1 MHHLCTSPEGLPY
14 FYDIPVHVKPW
25 QGSSRCVELNHTLRC
40 LCGPP
45 SIPLSFSLAAV
56 LPRRDTQR
64 VSGDRDGV
72 ETASIWYPS
81 FTARTTG
88 VSNSV
93 RSPGFRASASGS
105 AQPAAFA
112 TGVLPDLNA
121 FHRYS
126 GRSTGPYRPP
136 RAPVSAA
143 LPRVSRGLSPPTQRP
158 AYARF
163 TPSNSG
169 QRSPPTYYRG
179 CWHVVSRGL
188 FPGYRPRSPP
198 GKAVYTPTGSV
209 PHAASLDQ

>member
-64 VSGDRDGV
+64 VGGDRDGV

-105 AQPAAFA
+105 AQQAAFA
-112 TGVLPDLNA
+112 TGVPPGLYA
-121 FHRYS
+121 CHRSS
-126 GRSTGPYRPP
+126 GNSACLYCPPARP
-136 RAPVSAA
+136 
-143 LPRVSRGLSPPTQRP
+143 SPPT
-158 AYARF
+158 
-163 TPSNSG
+163 S
-169 QRSPPTYYRG
+169 RS
-179 CWHVVSRGL
+179 
-188 FPGYRPRSPP
+188 
-198 GKAVYTPTGSV
+198 
-209 PHAASLDQ
+209 